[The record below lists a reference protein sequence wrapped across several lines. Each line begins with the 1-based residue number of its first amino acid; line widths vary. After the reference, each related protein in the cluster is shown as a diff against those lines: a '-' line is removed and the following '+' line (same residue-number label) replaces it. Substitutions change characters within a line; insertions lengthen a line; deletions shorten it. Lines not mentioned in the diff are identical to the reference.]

1 MLRTDSASATA
12 QHDCRHSLRPA
23 TTTTTAATP
32 RGASGRRSVDA
43 ESSRTY
49 NVDAGSTPTSSAAS
63 SPRTYVVDAQA
74 AAATDDESSRSTSPG
89 RPRRRCRH
97 RRRPRSPPL
106 RDKRPAIDGAPE
118 VGDCSSRRS
127 TDATLYSK
135 SASQSLRQRGR
146 ASTAGGGFAGD
157 AAASSVPELRR
168 PPARRH
174 HQQRSGAPPGVD
186 AAAAAEPAWISAPP
200 PPPPRGEAAAGGGG
214 GRASRLP
221 RLVARGPEAVP
232 SSSSLSST
240 AVRAPRP
247 RSFRYSR
254 LHRRAVDALVPPP
267 VRDIPWR
274 WAWKASSRTN

>member
-1 MLRTDSASATA
+1 
-12 QHDCRHSLRPA
+12 
-23 TTTTTAATP
+23 
-32 RGASGRRSVDA
+32 
-43 ESSRTY
+43 
-49 NVDAGSTPTSSAAS
+49 
-63 SPRTYVVDAQA
+63 
-74 AAATDDESSRSTSPG
+74 
-89 RPRRRCRH
+89 
-97 RRRPRSPPL
+97 
-106 RDKRPAIDGAPE
+106 
-118 VGDCSSRRS
+118 
-127 TDATLYSK
+127 LYSK

-146 ASTAGGGFAGD
+146 ASTADGGFAGD